1 MEIAKKLV
9 AKDKDKYGQKPITI
23 AFLGD
28 SVTQGCFE
36 YGYYGAAEYHQSFS
50 SKLQRI
56 LQYLC
61 PCAQTNIINSGIGGD
76 YAANGLKRFDRDI
89 APFSPDLVVVGFAL
103 NDCTFGMGAIE
114 NYKQA
119 LEGIFAKVKGLGAEC
134 ILLTPNLM
142 NDIVSPY
149 LKEENLIKIAHE
161 FLECPLEEYVRAAKE
176 VAVKN
181 SVTVCDVYAKWKLL
195 RELGVN
201 TTELLANKLNH
212 PTREMHWLPAIML
225 AETILEK

>member
-1 MEIAKKLV
+1 MKITKMLIAKE
-9 AKDKDKYGQKPITI
+9 KDKYGQKPITL

-61 PCAQTNIINSGIGGD
+61 PCAQINIINGGIGGD
-76 YAANGLKRFDRDI
+76 NAGNGLKRFDRDI

-103 NDCTFGMGAIE
+103 NDCTAGMNGIE

-119 LEGIFAKVKGLGAEC
+119 LAGIFAKIKDLGAEC

-149 LKEENLIKIAHE
+149 LQDENLIKIARE
-161 FLECPLEEYVRAAKE
+161 FLDCHLEEYVQAAKE
-176 VAVKN
+176 VATKN
-181 SVTVCDVYAKWKLL
+181 NVPVCDVYAKWKRL

-225 AETILEK
+225 AEMILEQ